1 MLYIAWRCLYAEVVH
16 SRVEG
21 TRMDV
26 GRALHRVWQMTITRL
41 RAEGEKWRRWH
52 VINVGSGRKSY
63 FPKKYQD
70 RKVITFDEYA
80 NYKINSLIL
89 GAYEITKPKPTNSP
103 IPTATPDTPGQ
114 APPSTGRQRQ
124 KRSVDSAVRG
134 DPKRARH

>member
-1 MLYIAWRCLYAEVVH
+1 M
-16 SRVEG
+16 
-21 TRMDV
+21 
-26 GRALHRVWQMTITRL
+26 
-41 RAEGEKWRRWH
+41 
-52 VINVGSGRKSY
+52 INVGSGRKSY

-103 IPTATPDTPGQ
+103 IPTATPDTPGP

-124 KRSVDSAVRG
+124 ISEARTRRLGVTRNVR
-134 DPKRARH
+134 DID